1 VGIVDIV
8 LVRHGATE
16 WAASGRHTGR
26 TDIPLDEEGREQAR
40 ALGARLAD
48 WKFSLVLTSPLQ
60 RARETCELA
69 GLGDRAQVDADLR
82 EWDYGDYEGLTTEQI
97 RATRPGWTVFDGV
110 PDGETIEAVGDR
122 ADRVIARIAAVD
134 GPVDGPID
142 GPIDG
147 AVALFSHGHM
157 LRVLGTRWVGLP
169 PLDARFF
176 ALDTATLSVLGYEHE
191 TRVLK
196 RWNA

>member
-1 VGIVDIV
+1 MGVVDIV

-16 WAASGRHTGR
+16 WATSGRHTGS
-26 TDIPLDEEGREQAR
+26 TDIPLDDEGREQAR
-40 ALGARLAD
+40 ALGARLAE
-48 WKFSLVLTSPLQ
+48 WNFSLVLTSPLQ
-60 RARETCELA
+60 RARETCQLA
-69 GLGDRAQVDADLR
+69 GLGDRAQVDANLR

-110 PDGETIEAVGDR
+110 PNGETIEAVGAR
-122 ADRVIARIAAVD
+122 ADRVIERVVGVD
-134 GPVDGPID
+134 GATDAS
-142 GPIDG
+142 IDG

-157 LRVLGTRWVGLP
+157 LRILGARWVGLP
-169 PLDARFF
+169 PLDARCF

-191 TRVLK
+191 ARVVR